1 MRNIIGMASKLNIE
15 KYIHS
20 TRVKVDSHL
29 KYILG
34 QGNSGIDKAMRYAVL
49 NGGKRLRPILLIA
62 TYQALGGSLDR
73 RIVNISASIEFIH
86 AFSLI
91 QDDLPALDDD
101 DFRRGLP
108 TTHKAFG
115 EDVAILASDLLL
127 NQAYAVIAKEPSL
140 NPELKIGILLELSTA
155 VKDLIEGQGKDLG
168 LCKEKKITLD
178 TLNKINTGKTA
189 ALLVACVKIAGR
201 VRKVSPKE
209 LGNLRSFGEK
219 LGLAYQIVDDVLNV
233 TSDKK
238 MFQGKRFSDRQKGK
252 KTYVTVVGI
261 KRSEEIAGSLI
272 ARARKDL
279 SKVKNLDTTIL
290 FELSSF
296 LMNRR
301 Y

>member
-1 MRNIIGMASKLNIE
+1 M
-15 KYIHS
+15 
-20 TRVKVDSHL
+20 
-29 KYILG
+29 
-34 QGNSGIDKAMRYAVL
+34 
-49 NGGKRLRPILLIA
+49 
-62 TYQALGGSLDR
+62 
-73 RIVNISASIEFIH
+73 
-86 AFSLI
+86 
-91 QDDLPALDDD
+91 
-101 DFRRGLP
+101 
-108 TTHKAFG
+108 
-115 EDVAILASDLLL
+115 
-127 NQAYAVIAKEPSL
+127 
-140 NPELKIGILLELSTA
+140 
-155 VKDLIEGQGKDLG
+155 
-168 LCKEKKITLD
+168 
-178 TLNKINTGKTA
+178 
-189 ALLVACVKIAGR
+189 
-201 VRKVSPKE
+201 
-209 LGNLRSFGEK
+209 GNLRSFGEK

>member
-1 MRNIIGMASKLNIE
+1 MADELNIE
-15 KYIHS
+15 KYIYS
-20 TRVKVDSHL
+20 TREKVDSHL
-29 KYILG
+29 KRILG
-34 QGNSGIDKAMRYAVL
+34 QGKSGIDKAMRYAVL

-168 LCKEKKITLD
+168 LCKEIKLTQVKPRHCL
-178 TLNKINTGKTA
+178 
-189 ALLVACVKIAGR
+189 LLV
-201 VRKVSPKE
+201 
-209 LGNLRSFGEK
+209 
-219 LGLAYQIVDDVLNV
+219 
-233 TSDKK
+233 
-238 MFQGKRFSDRQKGK
+238 
-252 KTYVTVVGI
+252 
-261 KRSEEIAGSLI
+261 
-272 ARARKDL
+272 
-279 SKVKNLDTTIL
+279 
-290 FELSSF
+290 
-296 LMNRR
+296 
-301 Y
+301 